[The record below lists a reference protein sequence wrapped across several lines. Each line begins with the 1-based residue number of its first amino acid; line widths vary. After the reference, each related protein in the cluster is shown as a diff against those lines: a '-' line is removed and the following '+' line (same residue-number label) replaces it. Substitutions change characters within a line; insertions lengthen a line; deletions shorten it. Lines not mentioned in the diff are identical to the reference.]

1 MSHATLAHL
10 TRKALREAGY
20 TPAEIEMQ
28 IPGYTI
34 DAGRDGSVIISH
46 SPTYDLQHTQAYEI
60 ILKERTPFRVNLIP
74 ITGALYQL
82 SVREPLAES

>member
-28 IPGYTI
+28 KPGYTV
-34 DAGRDGSVIISH
+34 AAERDGSVTISY

-60 ILKERTPFRVNLIP
+60 VLKERTPLRVNLVP
-74 ITGALYQL
+74 ITGAIYQL
-82 SVREPLAES
+82 SVREPL